1 MKKIAFLYL
10 LCTLMAGCV
19 SKKKI
24 AQFTQNDNQSA
35 IKTEKEGITSVKS
48 KFLDGGTFLKV
59 ILNVEVERLTKATS
73 PVEAFCKEFKLGY
86 GLYPDYS
93 AKQQLA
99 SGSVLLS
106 SQNVSWENDHF
117 VLQFDLP
124 KPKEVYTATLL
135 MQFLDIPTTKSFTA
149 DLFVR
154 FQSGKV
160 GDYFAFFDKTG
171 TFPQIRNYL
180 FVKDTFMLKDLA
192 GTSRKMMVLRYKH
205 EFDPALPPM
214 STTPRA
220 VTKALYL
227 DSLFMV
233 ETNKPIILQDE
244 ALYYFCRDTTES
256 YGIGIMGVDKRYPR
270 LTRPEKLARPPI
282 YISTSTEINELYA
295 SADYKRSLDRYW
307 LGLNSGNQVIAKR
320 NIKNYYRRV
329 EQANKQFSTYK
340 EGWKTDK
347 GMVYIIMGQADKV
360 QRTKDKEIW
369 TYSRKGQFQEVNFT
383 FTKRPNQFVEDHY
396 ELSRFV
402 EYQPIWFPMVEAW
415 RTGEVDK

>member
-1 MKKIAFLYL
+1 MKKIVLALVGVVL
-10 LCTLMAGCV
+10 LAGCV
-19 SKKKI
+19 SKKKLS
-24 AQFTQNDNQSA
+24 QFAKNESQS
-35 IKTEKEGITSVKS
+35 TEKVEKGGITSVKS
-48 KFLDGGTFLKV
+48 KFLDNGTSLRVFMN
-59 ILNVEVERLTKATS
+59 IEVERLPKDAS
-73 PVEAFCKEFKLGY
+73 AAALFSKEFTLSY
-86 GLYPDYS
+86 SVFPDYS
-93 AKQQLA
+93 AKQQLGTGA
-99 SGSVLLS
+99 VMLS
-106 SQNVSWENDHF
+106 TQNVVFDEDHL
-117 VLQFDLP
+117 VVQFDVP
-124 KPKEVYTATLL
+124 KPKEVYTAVVL
-135 MQFLDIPTTKSFTA
+135 MQLADLPNQKNFTT

-160 GDYFAFFDKTG
+160 GDYFTFFDKTG
-171 TFPQIRNYL
+171 QFPQLRSYL
-180 FVKDTFMLKDLA
+180 FTKDTFMLRDIG
-192 GTSRKMMVLRYKH
+192 GTSRKMLVLRYKH

-227 DSLFMV
+227 DTLFTV
-233 ETNKPIILQDE
+233 ETNKPIVLKDE

-256 YGIGIMGVDKRYPR
+256 YGIGVMGVDKRYPR
-270 LTRPEKLARPPI
+270 ITRPERLARPPI
-282 YISTSTEINELYA
+282 YISTSAEINDLLA

-307 LGLNSGNQVIAKR
+307 LGLTSGNQAVAKR

-329 EQANKQFSTYK
+329 EQANKQFTTYK

-347 GMVYIIMGQADKV
+347 GMVFIIMGQPDKV

-396 ELSRFV
+396 ELSRYV

-415 RTGEVDK
+415 RTGEVEK